1 MPAPSLFKV
10 NDQEKQYLKSCIEKE
25 YNIKI
30 ESAPSCKLL
39 SELIFKRKKITISY
53 STIRRLFNLIPK
65 NVGSPSMY
73 TLDSIVK
80 SIGFAD
86 WKEFKNYQEKYN
98 VNSINQNIQLYFN
111 QIDDSNNL
119 IFETVKNISLID
131 YFNYIRTCEFV
142 TTNSL
147 LAKTSFENFGK
158 NIVEDELEIA
168 KKELISFEL
177 VKSVMKRE
185 NLNENDLQYL
195 SPQLGR
201 SFISISILK
210 DIGVSTYYLKQIIK
224 ECLQFNNWNLEI
236 EDILTRF
243 LPLFIDEGNIKDK
256 VKSYINDI
264 QPMINDKTINFH
276 IGKIKK
282 QFEFDIDPGLIKSYL
297 SHA

>member
-1 MPAPSLFKV
+1 MNYEILSNSLYVKCMSV
-10 NDQEKQYLKSCIEKE
+10 LK
-25 YNIKI
+25 
-30 ESAPSCKLL
+30 
-39 SELIFKRKKITISY
+39 
-53 STIRRLFNLIPK
+53 
-65 NVGSPSMY
+65 
-73 TLDSIVK
+73 
-80 SIGFAD
+80 
-86 WKEFKNYQEKYN
+86 
-98 VNSINQNIQLYFN
+98 
-111 QIDDSNNL
+111 
-119 IFETVKNISLID
+119 TVKNISLID

-195 SPQLGR
+195 TPHLGR